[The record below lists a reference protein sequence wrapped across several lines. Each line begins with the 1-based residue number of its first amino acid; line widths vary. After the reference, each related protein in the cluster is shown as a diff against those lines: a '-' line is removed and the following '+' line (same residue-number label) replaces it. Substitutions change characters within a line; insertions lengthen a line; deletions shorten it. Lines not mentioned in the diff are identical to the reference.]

1 MEGDKMSA
9 GGGGLIQMILSRA
22 IGRHLSSAA
31 PAWPSDR
38 YFHPLPWCCY
48 RVVTELCAVFVH
60 FCVILTPSALTL
72 WRLLTPSHFHSPS
85 EHSCYK
91 NIAMFTL
98 SSALLSSWPRVTW
111 HGAKHNYAATHNTMG
126 ASVSQSEFRLETTD
140 QWEARDP
147 IPGIQT
153 MMGARQTCLE
163 SWELCL
169 DLRRNV
175 WGSLAPWP
183 LLSTCPGQGEQL
195 GQIYTL
201 IITRRTGRRQGRPS
215 ELGKQRN

>member
-1 MEGDKMSA
+1 MEGDNMSA

-98 SSALLSSWPRVTW
+98 SSPLLSSPRG
-111 HGAKHNYAATHNTMG
+111 H
-126 ASVSQSEFRLETTD
+126 VSPDTELNIIMRPPTTRWGPVSANQSSGWRPLTNERSGIPSLVFR
-140 QWEARDP
+140 QWWVRGRHVWRAESCVWIWGEMCEGPWLPGHSWAPVQAR
-147 IPGIQT
+147 
-153 MMGARQTCLE
+153 
-163 SWELCL
+163 
-169 DLRRNV
+169 
-175 WGSLAPWP
+175 GS
-183 LLSTCPGQGEQL
+183 
-195 GQIYTL
+195 
-201 IITRRTGRRQGRPS
+201 
-215 ELGKQRN
+215 N

>member
-1 MEGDKMSA
+1 MTKCLLEEEGWFKWSCHGPLA
-9 GGGGLIQMILSRA
+9 A
-22 IGRHLSSAA
+22 ICPLPRS
-31 PAWPSDR
+31 PWPSDR

-98 SSALLSSWPRVTW
+98 SSPPLFSPRGHVSPDTELNIIMRPPTTWWGPVSANQSSDWRPLTNERSGIPSLV
-111 HGAKHNYAATHNTMG
+111 
-126 ASVSQSEFRLETTD
+126 FR
-140 QWEARDP
+140 QWWVRGRHVWRA
-147 IPGIQT
+147 
-153 MMGARQTCLE
+153 E
-163 SWELCL
+163 SC
-169 DLRRNV
+169 V
-175 WGSLAPWP
+175 WIWGEMCEGSLAIM
-183 LLSTCPGQGEQL
+183 STCPGQGEQL